1 MKRQFFSALF
11 LALSSLLI
19 AQNQYQY
26 QVDLINVSKDQ
37 VKVSL
42 SPPRM
47 DKDELVF
54 IMPRVIPGSY
64 SIKDYGRFIKQFTA
78 YDKNRKKLKTKQKNT
93 NEFYIY
99 DAQAINKIEYLVN
112 DTWDDKDKKKFVF
125 QPGGSNIEAGLNYV
139 INPHC
144 FFGYFD
150 GFKMNPFQIEV
161 KKPSEMYGS
170 GNLTKSSKDNITDII
185 VAPNYVFLADNP
197 MMYCVPDTTSFQV
210 AAANIHISVYSVN
223 GIVKSKKVAE
233 YLQPV
238 AGALKEFLKDLPVSE
253 YHFLY
258 YFDDP
263 DRLQTSKA
271 KGLSGGYGALEHNH
285 SSFYYLPESRYEKK
299 LIETVKHVSSH
310 EFLHLVTPLNLH
322 SEEIEHFDFLH
333 PKMSKHLWMYEGV
346 TEYFSYLAQIRGDLI
361 SEKDFR
367 SEIRNRLNRGQ
378 QYGNFSMT
386 AMSSDVLSPSNQK
399 LYSSVYTKG
408 ALIALLLDI
417 RITQLTEGKKTLLS
431 VMMELSQK
439 YGTTQPFKDEQL
451 FDDFIALTHP
461 KIGDFI
467 NAYIIGQQPL
477 PYSDLFKL
485 GWDYSEEKRKSVYFC
500 GYFGVKYDEKN
511 GAFAFAKTGENV
523 FGLLDDDILLA
534 VNEIQ
539 VTTDNFSELFEKYL
553 RFNESAEAINI
564 TINRNGTQMKLHG
577 IPRSG
582 TATMTNYLGDI
593 NDLSESQKMI
603 RKAILNK

>member
-1 MKRQFFSALF
+1 MKRLLFFALLVISSTF
-11 LALSSLLI
+11 LV

-26 QVDLINVSKDQ
+26 QIDLLQVTNDQ
-37 VKVSL
+37 VKVTL
-42 SPPRM
+42 TPPKM
-47 DKDELVF
+47 DKAELLFV
-54 IMPRVIPGSY
+54 MPRVIPGSY
-64 SIKDYGRFIKQFTA
+64 SIKNYGRFIKQFTA
-78 YDKNRKKLKTKQKNT
+78 FDTNGKKLKTKQKEI

-99 DAQAINKIEYLVN
+99 NAGSIGKIEYYVN
-112 DTWDDKDKKKFVF
+112 DTWDDKDKKNFVF

-150 GFKMNPFQIEV
+150 GFKMNPIQIEV
-161 KKPSEMYGS
+161 KKPAEMYGS

-185 VAPNYVFLADNP
+185 EAPNYVFLADNP
-197 MMYCVPDTTSFQV
+197 IMYCVPDTTSFQV

-263 DRLQTSKA
+263 ERLQTSKS

-285 SSFYYLPESRYEKK
+285 SSFYYLPESRYEKN
-299 LIETVKHVSSH
+299 LVETVKHVSSH

-346 TEYFSYLAQIRGDLI
+346 TEYFSYLAQIRGNI
-361 SEKDFR
+361 ITEKDFR
-367 SEIRNRLNRGQ
+367 KEIRSRLNRGTQ
-378 QYGNFSMT
+378 FGNFSMT

-399 LYSSVYTKG
+399 LYLSVYSRG
-408 ALIALLLDI
+408 ALIAMLLDI
-417 RITQLTEGKKTLLS
+417 RITELTAGKKTLQS

-439 YGTTQPFKDEQL
+439 YGTAKPFKDDQL
-451 FDDFIALTHP
+451 FDDIIALSHP
-461 KIGDFI
+461 KVKDFI
-467 NAYIIGQQPL
+467 NAFIIGEDAL
-477 PYSDLFKL
+477 PYFELSKL
-485 GWDYSEEKRKSVYFC
+485 GWDYAEERRDRIYFC

-511 GAFAFAKTGENV
+511 AAFSFAKTGENV
-523 FGLLDDDILLA
+523 YGVQDNDILLA
-534 VNEIQ
+534 VNNTP
-539 VTTDNFSELFEKYL
+539 VTMDNFSELFDKYL
-553 RFNESAEAINI
+553 QINENGEAVDI
-564 TINRNGTQMKLHG
+564 TINRNGIQLQLHG
-577 IPRSG
+577 VPRSG
-582 TATMTNYLGDI
+582 ISTMRNYLGELK
-593 NDLSESQKMI
+593 DLDETQKMI

>member
-78 YDKNRKKLKTKQKNT
+78 YDKNGKKLKTKQKNT

-238 AGALKEFLKDLPVSE
+238 AGALKEF
-253 YHFLY
+253 
-258 YFDDP
+258 
-263 DRLQTSKA
+263 
-271 KGLSGGYGALEHNH
+271 
-285 SSFYYLPESRYEKK
+285 
-299 LIETVKHVSSH
+299 
-310 EFLHLVTPLNLH
+310 
-322 SEEIEHFDFLH
+322 
-333 PKMSKHLWMYEGV
+333 
-346 TEYFSYLAQIRGDLI
+346 
-361 SEKDFR
+361 
-367 SEIRNRLNRGQ
+367 
-378 QYGNFSMT
+378 
-386 AMSSDVLSPSNQK
+386 
-399 LYSSVYTKG
+399 
-408 ALIALLLDI
+408 
-417 RITQLTEGKKTLLS
+417 
-431 VMMELSQK
+431 
-439 YGTTQPFKDEQL
+439 
-451 FDDFIALTHP
+451 
-461 KIGDFI
+461 
-467 NAYIIGQQPL
+467 
-477 PYSDLFKL
+477 
-485 GWDYSEEKRKSVYFC
+485 
-500 GYFGVKYDEKN
+500 
-511 GAFAFAKTGENV
+511 
-523 FGLLDDDILLA
+523 
-534 VNEIQ
+534 
-539 VTTDNFSELFEKYL
+539 
-553 RFNESAEAINI
+553 
-564 TINRNGTQMKLHG
+564 
-577 IPRSG
+577 
-582 TATMTNYLGDI
+582 
-593 NDLSESQKMI
+593 
-603 RKAILNK
+603 

>member
-1 MKRQFFSALF
+1 MKRHFFLSLF
-11 LALSSLLI
+11 IIFSTYSF

-26 QVDLINVSKDQ
+26 QIDLLHVTNDQ
-37 VKVSL
+37 VKVTL
-42 SPPRM
+42 TPPKM
-47 DKDELVF
+47 DKAELLFV
-54 IMPRVIPGSY
+54 MPRVIPGSY
-64 SIKDYGRFIKQFTA
+64 SIKNYGRFIKQFTA
-78 YDKNRKKLKTKQKNT
+78 FDTNGKKLKTKQKEI

-99 DAQAINKIEYLVN
+99 NAGSIGKIEYYVN
-112 DTWDDKDKKKFVF
+112 DTWDDKDKKNFVF

-150 GFKMNPFQIEV
+150 GFKMNPIQIEV
-161 KKPSEMYGS
+161 KKPAEMYGS

-185 VAPNYVFLADNP
+185 EAPNYVFLADNP
-197 MMYCVPDTTSFQV
+197 IMYCVPDTTSFQV

-238 AGALKEFLKDLPVSE
+238 AGTLKEFLKDLPVSE

-263 DRLQTSKA
+263 ERLQTSKS

-299 LIETVKHVSSH
+299 LVETVKHVSSH

-346 TEYFSYLAQIRGDLI
+346 TEYFSYLAQIRGNI
-361 SEKDFR
+361 ITEKDFR
-367 SEIRNRLNRGQ
+367 KEIRSRLNRGTQ
-378 QYGNFSMT
+378 FGNFSMT

-399 LYSSVYTKG
+399 LYLSVYSRG
-408 ALIALLLDI
+408 ALIAMLLDI
-417 RITQLTEGKKTLLS
+417 RITELTAGKKTLQS
-431 VMMELSQK
+431 VMMALSQK
-439 YGTTQPFKDEQL
+439 YGTAKPFKDDQL
-451 FDDFIALTHP
+451 FDDIIALTHP
-461 KIGDFI
+461 KVKDFI
-467 NAYIIGQQPL
+467 NAFIIGEEAL
-477 PYSDLFKL
+477 PYFELSKL
-485 GWDYSEEKRKSVYFC
+485 GWDYAEERRDRIYFC

-511 GAFAFAKTGENV
+511 AAFSFAKTGENV
-523 FGLLDDDILLA
+523 YGVQDNDILLA
-534 VNEIQ
+534 VNNTP
-539 VTTDNFSELFEKYL
+539 VTMDNFSELFDKYL
-553 RFNESAEAINI
+553 QINENGEAVDI
-564 TINRNGTQMKLHG
+564 TINRNGTQLQLHG
-577 IPRSG
+577 VPRSG
-582 TATMTNYLGDI
+582 ISTMRNYLGELK
-593 NDLSESQKMI
+593 DLDETQKMI